1 MAWNKNI
8 VVAGILLLL
17 NAGLKAQSDTIAQ
30 RIVLIGDAGQL
41 TDGRHPVV
49 DAVRKH
55 ITLDKKTTV
64 LFLGDN
70 LYRNGLPDSMS
81 KSYYTDRAVL
91 DSQLSV
97 ADSSDAKVIM
107 IPGNHDW
114 QNGSRGGYDAIV
126 RQQLYVTFKYMNNE
140 KVRYYPED
148 GCPGPVVRNLDN
160 DVVLILFDSQWW
172 LHPYDKPEIESD
184 CQCKTKD
191 ELVTQIK
198 DIAAKNSKKLIIL
211 ACHHPFKSNGP
222 HGGFFRLKQHIFP
235 FTDLRPNLYI
245 PLPLIGSAYPV
256 ARSVFGAPQDLKHPT
271 YTNMIEQITAAV
283 KTVAPNVIFVAGH
296 EHNLELIKEDGYNYV
311 ISGGGCKTNRAS
323 ESRNSEFI
331 SPSTGFS
338 VMEISRN
345 KNVTIDF
352 YTVVDS
358 MKKVYTSTLL
368 NFSPARITD
377 TITPEVM
384 AAANLPDS
392 VLRPASKQFST
403 VNGLR
408 KFFMGQNYR
417 PEWSAP
423 VTMKTFDIDKE
434 QGGFYVS
441 GLGGGTQTKSLRLR
455 QTRDTTGKEW
465 VLRRIEKKSLVIPDP
480 FRNYLTAGMA
490 KDLSSATH
498 PYGALIVPGL
508 AQPLG
513 IIVPKPRLFFVEDDA
528 RLRGYRNDF
537 AGKACMLEES
547 FTTYKGKNTK
557 STSKVF
563 TEMIRDNDHRPDQ
576 PSVLTA
582 RLLDLLIGD
591 FDRHFDQWRWYKDDT
606 GKGEVYYPIPRDRD
620 QAFFNS
626 DGKITKLFSGRL
638 IPFLKGFRGDIPDV
652 NWLSYVAKDFDRV
665 FLTDLDA
672 GEWTNSIK
680 DFQEK
685 ITDSSIRAAVKKMPP
700 EIFAIDGEKII
711 QKLISRRN
719 SMAEQAMTYYHF
731 ISKKVNIIGSNQ
743 KEYFKVSNYGQGLQV
758 RVYERGR
765 GNDTSFIMYD
775 RIFNPSET
783 KEIRLY
789 GLSDDDVFDIEENA
803 VSRIKLRIIGGNGVD
818 TFDIRGKVENLLYDR
833 KSDSNIIKN
842 SSRSKNRFT
851 LDQPTSS
858 RNLLGFEYNSKHLPL
873 FSAGHNTDDGF
884 LFGAGFSKRT
894 HGFRNLPYATDQK
907 FSFLY
912 SSRRAYQFHYRGEFN
927 HITRNADVLVRAKYS
942 FPAVRNFFGLGNR
955 TVSSPDKSN
964 DFYSIRYKELELEA
978 LFRHRYFE
986 RLHVAFG
993 PYYYHYESKFSDNNN
1008 NILAKPRQIGLDS
1021 ADIFSSKMYLG
1032 GKALVSF
1039 DNRNNELFPTR
1050 GILWTNELV
1059 AVAGLNSG
1067 SDKYSRI
1074 STDMTIYASQREPAK
1089 LVAVI
1094 RFGGGHIFGK
1104 NFEYFQALE
1113 LGSNNGLYGFRKNR
1127 YAGKSS
1133 AYGSL
1138 ELRLKLFEINTGILP
1153 GPVGLMGFYNA
1164 GKVALK
1170 DIRDRKWHNA
1180 FGGGVYFIPFN
1191 LFFISASAGFS
1202 GKEKLYNI
1210 SIGSKINLTF

>member
-1 MAWNKNI
+1 M
-8 VVAGILLLL
+8 LLLL

-49 DAVRKH
+49 DAVRKN
-55 ITLDKKTTV
+55 IPLDSKTLV

-70 LYRNGLPDSMS
+70 LYKNGLPDSMS
-81 KSYYTDRAVL
+81 PNYYRDRAVL
-91 DSQLSV
+91 DSQLTV
-97 ADSSDAKVIM
+97 ADNTAAKVYM

-114 QNGSRGGYDAIV
+114 QNGSRGGYDAVV
-126 RQQLYVTFKYMNNE
+126 RQQLYVTFKYINDN
-140 KVRYYPED
+140 KVSYFPED
-148 GCPGPVVRNLDN
+148 GCPGPVVRELNN
-160 DVVLILFDSQWW
+160 DVVLVMFDSQWW

-184 CQCKTKD
+184 CQSKTRD
-191 ELVTQIK
+191 ELVTQIR
-198 DIAAKNSKKLIIL
+198 DIATKNSKKLIIL

-235 FTDLRPNLYI
+235 FTDLRPNLYL

-256 ARSVFGAPQDLKHPT
+256 ARSVFGAPQDLKHPA
-271 YTNMIEQITAAV
+271 YTNMIEEITAAV

-296 EHNLELIKEDGYNYV
+296 EHNLELIKEDGYNYI

-358 MKKVYTSTLL
+358 MKKVHSSTLL

-403 VNGLR
+403 VTGLR

-417 PEWSAP
+417 QEWSAP
-423 VTMKTFDIDKE
+423 VKMKTFDIDKE
-434 QGGFYVS
+434 QGGFFVF
-441 GLGGGTQTKSLRLR
+441 GMGGGTQTKSLSLR
-455 QTRDTTGKEW
+455 QTKDTTGKEW
-465 VLRRIEKKSLVIPDP
+465 VLRRIEKSSLVIPEP
-480 FRNYLTAGMA
+480 FRNYLTPSMA
-490 KDLSSATH
+490 KQLSSASY
-498 PYGALIVPGL
+498 PYGAFIVPGL
-508 AQPLG
+508 ARPLS
-513 IIVPKPRLFFVEDDA
+513 IVVPKPRLFFVEDDA

-537 AGKACMLEES
+537 AGKACMLEEA
-547 FTTYKGKNTK
+547 FTTYNGKKTK

-576 PSVLTA
+576 PSVLNA
-582 RLLDLLIGD
+582 RLLDMLIGD

-620 QAFFNS
+620 QAFFFS
-626 DGKITKLFSGRL
+626 DGKIMKLFSGRL
-638 IPFLKGFRGDIPDV
+638 IPFLKGFRQDIPDA
-652 NWLSYVAKDFDRV
+652 NGLNYIAKDLDRI

-672 GEWTNSIK
+672 GEWKTGIK
-680 DFQEK
+680 NLQEK
-685 ITDSSIRAAVKKMPP
+685 ITDSSIRAAVKNVPP
-700 EIFAIDGEKII
+700 EIFAIDGEEII
-711 QKLISRRN
+711 QKLINRRN
-719 SMAEQAMTYYHF
+719 GMADKAMSYYRF
-731 ISKKVNIIGSNQ
+731 ISKKVNVIGSNQ
-743 KEYFKVSNYGQGLQV
+743 KEYFKVSNYGEGLQV

-783 KEIRLY
+783 KEVRLY
-789 GLSDDDVFDIEENA
+789 GLSDDDVFDIETNA

-833 KSDSNIIKN
+833 KSDSNVIKN
-842 SSRSKNRFT
+842 SSHSKNRFT
-851 LDQPTSS
+851 VDPPTSS
-858 RNLLGFEYNSKHLPL
+858 RNLMGFEYNTRRFPL
-873 FSAGHNTDDGF
+873 LVAGYNSDDGYMT
-884 LFGAGFSKRT
+884 GAGFSKRT
-894 HGFRNLPYATDQK
+894 YGFRNLPYATDQR

-912 SSRRAYQFHYRGEFN
+912 SSHNAYQFYYRGEFN
-927 HITRNADVLVRAKYS
+927 HISRNADILLQAKYS
-942 FPAVRNFFGLGNR
+942 SPAIRNFFGLGNR
-955 TVSSPDKSN
+955 TTVSSDRT
-964 DFYSIRYKELELEA
+964 DAFYRIRYKELELEA

-986 RLHVAFG
+986 RLHISFG
-993 PYYYHYESKFSDNNN
+993 PYYYHYESKFSDNNTG
-1008 NILAKPRQIGLDS
+1008 ILAKPRQLGLDS

-1032 GKALVSF
+1032 GKAVVSF
-1039 DNRNNELFPTR
+1039 DNRNNDIFPTR
-1050 GILWTNELV
+1050 GIFWKNELV
-1059 AVAGLNSG
+1059 AVTGLNNG
-1067 SDKYSRI
+1067 ADKYSRI
-1074 STDMTIYASQREPAK
+1074 TTDMTIYASQKEPAK
-1089 LVAVI
+1089 VIGVI

-1104 NFEYFQALE
+1104 NFEYFQALD
-1113 LGSNNGLYGFRKNR
+1113 LGANNGLYGFRKNR

-1133 AYGSL
+1133 VYASL
-1138 ELRLKLFEINTGILP
+1138 ELRAKMFDIKSSVLP
-1153 GPVGLMGFYNA
+1153 GPLGLIGFYNA
-1164 GKVALK
+1164 GRVGLK
-1170 DIRDRKWHNA
+1170 DIHDRKWHGA
-1180 FGGGVYFIPFN
+1180 VGGGIYFIPFN
-1191 LFFISASAGFS
+1191 LFFISATAGFS
-1202 GKEKLYNI
+1202 QQERIYNI